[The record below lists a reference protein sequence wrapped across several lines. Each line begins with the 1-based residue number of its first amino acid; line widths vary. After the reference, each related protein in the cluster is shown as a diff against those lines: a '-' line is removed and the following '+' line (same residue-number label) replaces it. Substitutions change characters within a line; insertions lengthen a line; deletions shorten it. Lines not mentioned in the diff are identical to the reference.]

1 MLFMASLGFL
11 SSRMNVCQGPE
22 AAMLGHWLG
31 IIRAYYTK
39 DTKLEEE
46 NASPEF
52 SSCWEWGAGVAAL
65 AVAAPSAGGS
75 HSELWPV
82 QAQPEDF

>member
-1 MLFMASLGFL
+1 MLSMTSLGFL
-11 SSRMNVCQGPE
+11 TSRMNVCQGPE

-31 IIRAYYTK
+31 IIRTYYTK
-39 DTKLEEE
+39 DTKLEGE

-52 SSCWEWGAGVAAL
+52 SSCWEWGAT
-65 AVAAPSAGGS
+65 GGS
-75 HSELWPV
+75 HSEVWLV